1 MKNVLVIGG
10 SVFSGRVFSI
20 RASKRKEFSLHVV
33 NRGNFPMDLDG
44 VAQYKCNRH
53 SPRMIA
59 RLVPD
64 IKYDALIDFCGY
76 TPGEIRPMIEAL
88 KGRINHYIFFST
100 ARVYADTNRF
110 ADESAPLADNST
122 HVDDL
127 VSELV
132 NNKIRLEQELK
143 ESCAEFGI
151 NYTILRP
158 AMMYGPYNNAAR
170 ESYFVRLI
178 ARNEPVPNPIDAT
191 GRFSFVYVMDVADAV
206 MTCIGNE
213 KAYNQVFNLAGKE
226 ALNYPQ
232 FISTLENCSTEPFEV
247 REVTVSQAY
256 EESIPLPFPLIES
269 SLVDGKKFANT
280 FPFNYT
286 PFSEGFG
293 ETFSIFLSLYTS
305 DF

>member
-20 RASKRKEFSLHVV
+20 RASKSKEFNLHVV
-33 NRGNFPMDLDG
+33 NRGNFPMELDG
-44 VAQYKCNRH
+44 VTQYKCDRH

-59 RLVPD
+59 RLVPN
-64 IKYDALIDFCGY
+64 IKYDALVDFCGY
-76 TPGEIRPMIEAL
+76 SPGEIRPMIEAL

-100 ARVYADTNRF
+100 ARVYADTNGF
-110 ADESAPLADNST
+110 ADESTPLTDKAT

-178 ARNEPVPNPIDAT
+178 ARNEPVPDPIDAT
-191 GRFSFVYVMDVADAV
+191 GYFNFVYVMDVADAV

-213 KAYNQVFNLAGKE
+213 KAYNQIFNLAGE
-226 ALNYPQ
+226 EPLTYPQ
-232 FISTLENCSTEPFEV
+232 FISVLECCSSEPFEV

-256 EESIPLPFPLIES
+256 EESIPLSFPLTENI
-269 SLVDGKKFANT
+269 LIDGKKFANT
-280 FPFNYT
+280 FSFSYT
-286 PFSEGFG
+286 PFYDGFK
-293 ETFSIFLSLYTS
+293 ETFDIFLSLYS
-305 DF
+305 SA